1 MCQPH
6 FASLNPGRRDV
17 GKSNRKD
24 GAAQNRSFRWCEV
37 AHLEAFVPAS
47 LPRVAVEQLH
57 PTLARPNLARQTWT
71 LPVSTLLRSQVA
83 VDAF

>member
-1 MCQPH
+1 MV
-6 FASLNPGRRDV
+6 RR
-17 GKSNRKD
+17 KI
-24 GAAQNRSFRWCEV
+24 
-37 AHLEAFVPAS
+37 EAFAGVKWRTWRRSSRQA

-71 LPVSTLLRSQVA
+71 LPVSTLLRSRVP